1 MYASLNKIKSK
12 FDEVGVLRIVK
23 YEEWMSE
30 LKLSD
35 KSTNFFDGCE
45 RVAEMNVDFN
55 ANSDELCSS
64 CVRCTRICF
73 E

>member
-35 KSTNFFDGCE
+35 KVLTFLMVLN
-45 RVAEMNVDFN
+45 
-55 ANSDELCSS
+55 ELQ
-64 CVRCTRICF
+64 R
-73 E
+73 